1 MRRAAVLAVLLLCS
15 LPALASA
22 ATATV
27 PSNATPPPIGANP
40 FGPLPENN
48 AQQPTTTVATP
59 VSTTSSGSG
68 LNGTEKTA
76 LLVGGA
82 IVIVLVAYLILR
94 DARRRAPVRHAR
106 VRAAAAPPPPMAP
119 RPGARGLHTGR
130 GKGKAAGKKRRR

>member
-1 MRRAAVLAVLLLCS
+1 MRRAAALAALLLCT

-22 ATATV
+22 ATVTV

-40 FGPLPENN
+40 FGPLPESST
-48 AQQPTTTVATP
+48 PTDTTTVATP
-59 VSTTSSGSG
+59 VSSTSSSSG
-68 LNGTEKTA
+68 LSGTQKTA
-76 LLVGGA
+76 LLIGGA
-82 IVIVLVAYLILR
+82 VVIVVVGYLILR

-106 VRAAAAPPPPMAP
+106 VRAAAAPPPMAP